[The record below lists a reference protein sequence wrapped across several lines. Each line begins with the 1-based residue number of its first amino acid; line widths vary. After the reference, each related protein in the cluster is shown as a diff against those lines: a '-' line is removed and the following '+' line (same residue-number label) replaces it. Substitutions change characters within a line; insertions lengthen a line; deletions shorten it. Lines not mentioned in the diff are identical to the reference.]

1 MPQVLILGGRGM
13 LGQMIDRVLSES
25 DIITVKRSSRCKAYD
40 ALYFDVEEGV
50 EALKQILASHGP
62 FDYVINCIGILRNDV
77 DEEDSKSVRRAIIV
91 NSLFPHDL
99 ATLAHE
105 TGARVIQI
113 STDGVF
119 SVSSGICYEDSPVNC
134 DDIYGKTKRLGEVIA
149 PNFLILRCSI
159 IGPDPIRKKG
169 LLEWFLSQP
178 QGAEVFGYTDHRWNG
193 VTTLQFANLCRTLIE
208 KNRFEEVRREA
219 PIHHFCPNEVVSKYD
234 LLQLFKNVFKT
245 DVMVKASPCED
256 YSVDRVLDTRY
267 FTLKNLYGFSKPMQ
281 NAIEELL
288 TKM

>member
-1 MPQVLILGGRGM
+1 MPHVLILGGRGM
-13 LGQMIDRVLSES
+13 VGQMIDRVLSES
-25 DIITVKRSSRCKAYD
+25 DIITVKRTSRCKAYY

-50 EALKQILASHGP
+50 QALKQILASHGP

-178 QGAEVFGYTDHRWNG
+178 QGAEVFGYTDYRWNG

-234 LLQLFKNVFKT
+234 LLQLFKNIFKT
-245 DVMVKASPCED
+245 DVMVKPSRCED

>member
-13 LGQMIDRVLSES
+13 LGKMIDRILSES
-25 DIITVKRSSRCKAYD
+25 DIITVKRTSRCNAYD
-40 ALYFDVEEGV
+40 DFYFEVEDGTEV
-50 EALKQILASHGP
+50 LRQILMCHGP
-62 FDYVINCIGILRNDV
+62 FDYVINCIGILRDAV

-105 TGARVIQI
+105 TGAKVIQV

-119 SVSSGICYEDSPVNC
+119 SASSGICYEDSPVNC
-134 DDIYGKTKRLGEVIA
+134 GDIYGKTKKLGEVIA
-149 PNFLILRCSI
+149 PDFLILRCSI
-159 IGPDPIRKKG
+159 VGPDPIWKKG
-169 LLEWFLSQP
+169 FLEWFLSQP
-178 QGAEVFGYTDHRWNG
+178 QGAEVFGYTDHKWNG

-208 KNRFEEVRREA
+208 KGQFEEVRREGA
-219 PIHHFCPNEVVSKYD
+219 IHHFCPNEVVSKYE

-245 DVMVKASPCED
+245 DVMVKPSPCEG

-267 FTLKNLYGFSKPMQ
+267 FALKNLYGFSKPME